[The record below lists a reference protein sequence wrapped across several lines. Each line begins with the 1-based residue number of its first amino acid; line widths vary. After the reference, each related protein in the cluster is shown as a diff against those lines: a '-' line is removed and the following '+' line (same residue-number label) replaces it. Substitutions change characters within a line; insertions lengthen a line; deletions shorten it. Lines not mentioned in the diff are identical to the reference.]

1 MKRHSFFSFV
11 VMGFVA
17 PSLVMLSFVGCGS
30 GKKPTGTAEGKGT
43 ATAQNGAGAADDEN
57 TLTITEES
65 TPDIVVSGFLE
76 ALRSG
81 DKESTAALLTNKARE
96 ETTKNNISVDPTS
109 SPDSM
114 YEVAE
119 PKYLADNPKGAH
131 VDSIWHE
138 KLEDGSDASYTITW
152 VLRKESNGWRVA
164 GMALE
169 IIPGEEPRFLNFE
182 DPVDMLKKRD
192 EAMAA
197 AQQAMAETANAATGT
212 PGATAA
218 PAEGTPAEQPG
229 AEATTAEA
237 SETPASGESTPATT
251 EAETAE
257 SAIPANVAPTAPARP
272 GGNKLRPR

>member
-11 VMGFVA
+11 AMGFVA
-17 PSLVMLSFVGCGS
+17 PSIVMLSLVGCGS
-30 GKKPTGTAEGKGT
+30 GKKPTTAEGKGT
-43 ATAQNGAGAADDEN
+43 ATAQAGADDEN

-81 DKESTAALLTNKARE
+81 DKDSTAALLTTKARE

-131 VDSIWHE
+131 VDSVWHE

-182 DPVDMLKKRD
+182 DPEDMLKKRE
-192 EAMAA
+192 EAIAA
-197 AQQAMAETANAATGT
+197 AQKAMAETANAATDGT
-212 PGATAA
+212 TAA
-218 PAEGTPAEQPG
+218 AAGTEGAAMEAEGTEVAPA
-229 AEATTAEA
+229 
-237 SETPASGESTPATT
+237 SNNETPSSGESEPATLD
-251 EAETAE
+251 AESTE
-257 SAIPANVAPTAPARP
+257 SAIPAKPAPTAPARP
-272 GGNKLRPR
+272 SSNKLRSR